1 MAVTRRAN
9 TPTAK
14 LAERQAAVKALYE
27 SETLYTYKQIGE
39 ALGIDANTVNNDIR
53 AMRCRRE
60 IL

>member
-1 MAVTRRAN
+1 MAVRRRTNA
-9 TPTAK
+9 PTAE

-39 ALGIDANTVNNDIR
+39 LLGIDANTVNNDIR
-53 AMRCRRE
+53 GMRARQE